1 LKALLRHPATQVV
14 LGWVLHAYM
23 VLIRRSVRWR
33 HENIECVDEVL
44 ASGAQGAIA
53 LCWHGRIPVA
63 LAVAKVW
70 WRKPR
75 ACLVSPSGDGEFF
88 AQAMAHAKFPSIR
101 ASSAKKGDSAKAR
114 AVVAAFRE
122 SMKLVNDGGVLIVT
136 PDGPRGP
143 NEVMAPG
150 AAQIAKR
157 TGAPVFMMGIAVS
170 PAARAGSW
178 DRAMIGRPFGRG
190 AVVWGGPFRVPADAD
205 DAAIEALVADWSV
218 KLSALTRRAE
228 ALAGYVDPQAGR

>member
-1 LKALLRHPATQVV
+1 MKALLRHPATQVV
-14 LGWVLHAYM
+14 LGWIFHAYM
-23 VLIRRSVRWR
+23 VLIRRTVRWR
-33 HENIECVDEVL
+33 HENIECVDGVL
-44 ASGAQGAIA
+44 ASGQGALA

-70 WRKPR
+70 WKKPR

-122 SMKLVNDGGVLIVT
+122 AMKLVNEGGVLIVT

-178 DRAMIGRPFGRG
+178 DRAMIGRLFGQG
-190 AVVWGGPFRVPADAD
+190 AVVWDGPFHVPGDLD
-205 DAAIEALVADWSV
+205 DAGLDALVADWSTR
-218 KLSALTRRAE
+218 LSGLTRRAE
-228 ALAGYVDPQAGR
+228 TLVGYVDPQARR

>member
-1 LKALLRHPATQVV
+1 MKKLLRHPATQVA
-14 LGWVLHAYM
+14 LGWILHAYM
-23 VLIRRSVRWR
+23 VLIRRTVRWR
-33 HENIECVDEVL
+33 HENIECVDGVL
-44 ASGAQGAIA
+44 ASGQGALA

-122 SMKLVNDGGVLIVT
+122 AMKLVNDGGVLIVT

-150 AAQIAKR
+150 AAQIARR

-178 DRAMIGRPFGRG
+178 DRAMIGRPFGKG
-190 AVVWGGPFRVPADAD
+190 AVVWDGPLHVPPDAD
-205 DAAIEALVADWSV
+205 DRAIEALAHAWSAR
-218 KLSALTRRAE
+218 LSQLTRRAE
-228 ALAGYVDPQAGR
+228 ALAGYVDPQAAR

>member
-1 LKALLRHPATQVV
+1 MKKLLRHPATQVA

-23 VLIRRSVRWR
+23 VLVRRTVRWR
-33 HENIECVDEVL
+33 HENIECVDGVL
-44 ASGAQGAIA
+44 ASDQGALA

-88 AQAMAHAKFPSIR
+88 AQAMAHARFPSIR
-101 ASSAKKGDSAKAR
+101 ASSAKKGDSVKAR
-114 AVVAAFRE
+114 ALVAAFRE
-122 SMKLVNDGGVLIVT
+122 AVKFVTGGGVLIVT

-143 NEVMAPG
+143 SEVMAPG
-150 AAQIAKR
+150 AAQIARR

-170 PAARAGSW
+170 PASRAGSW
-178 DRAMIGRPFGRG
+178 DRAMIGRPFGKG
-190 AVVWGGPFRVPADAD
+190 AVVWDGPFHAPADAD
-205 DAAIEALVADWSV
+205 DATMEALIADWSAR
-218 KLSALTRRAE
+218 LSALTRRAE
-228 ALAGYVDPQAGR
+228 VLAGYVDPLAAR